1 MEVLSGEMDW
11 GLTPIQGGKSS
22 GTSAAER
29 ISDIVDFWDNK
40 PEWYR
45 LLEPN
50 QVQLANAGFSLNE
63 NDLTIAIEILFKKS
77 ESEKRTWFRRYL
89 EKLVLEESLTDGQIQ
104 MACVMMA
111 ELENLGEDVK
121 VLDEQLRR
129 YF

>member
-1 MEVLSGEMDW
+1 M
-11 GLTPIQGGKSS
+11 
-22 GTSAAER
+22 
-29 ISDIVDFWDNK
+29 
-40 PEWYR
+40 
-45 LLEPN
+45 LEPN